1 MMTLP
6 LTLSRTEA
14 HLRTREHAAFVT
26 PKHTYVAY
34 EHTAFIAVTLPGIL
48 LLL

>member
-1 MMTLP
+1 MPKHTYTPVNTL
-6 LTLSRTEA
+6 
-14 HLRTREHAAFVT
+14 FVT
-26 PKHTYVAY
+26 PKHTYVTY